1 MRTDIRIYKYR
12 YKIQRY
18 LRMPSSN
25 HTCHWKQKNENAKER
40 ANGKGTRQIVVIRMC
55 VCNRACLFAHVCACV
70 FECLCA
76 GAWVRMYI
84 RQVEF

>member
-25 HTCHWKQKNENAKER
+25 HTCDWKQKNENAKEQ
-40 ANGKGTRQIVVIRMC
+40 ANGKGTRQIVAIRMC
-55 VCNRACLFAHVCACV
+55 VCNRACVCAHVCACV